1 MKQKEFFD
9 LADEMEKECGDWENS
24 EGMSKESLD
33 ALISKVERMDREA
46 EAAKEIRTEKKTGT
60 RRFRLRKRYVVVLA
74 AALVLLMG
82 TGVVGDRAW
91 IATSNDLER
100 VSEVT
105 TKVDNEDKTDIL
117 REEEEIYQ
125 EIADKLGIAPM
136 WLGYLPKG
144 MELDS
149 YSIAENTGWAYVY
162 YLYNDKL
169 ICIQMA
175 KDNIEVSSNIQW
187 DGDSKKIENIENIH
201 GYADIIEAYCVD
213 EGNQN
218 YGANIIY
225 GNGYYNILGTFT
237 SEEEF
242 LEILN
247 GIYFKNV

>member
-24 EGMSKESLD
+24 EGMSKESYD
-33 ALISKVERMDREA
+33 ALIRKVERMDREA
-46 EAAKEIRTEKKTGT
+46 EAAKETRTEKKTGT

-91 IATSNDLER
+91 IAKSNDLER

-105 TKVDNEDKTDIL
+105 TKVNNEEKESVL
-117 REEEEIYQ
+117 LEEEEIYQ

-149 YSIAENTGWAYVY
+149 YSIAENTGWAYVN
-162 YLYNDKL
+162 YLYDEK
-169 ICIQMA
+169 IIYIQMV
-175 KDNIEVSSNIQW
+175 KDDIEVSSNIQW
-187 DGDSKKIENIENIH
+187 DGESRKLKNIDNIH
-201 GYADIIEAYCVD
+201 GYTENIKAYCVD
-213 EGNQN
+213 EENKN
-218 YGANIIY
+218 YAANIKY
-225 GNGYYNILGTFT
+225 GNGYYNILGSF
-237 SEEEF
+237 SSDEEF

-247 GIYFKNV
+247 GIYFKNL

>member
-24 EGMSKESLD
+24 EGMSKESYD
-33 ALISKVERMDREA
+33 ALIRKVERMDREA
-46 EAAKEIRTEKKTGT
+46 EAAKETRTEEKTGT

-91 IATSNDLER
+91 IAESNDLER

-105 TKVDNEDKTDIL
+105 TKVDNEEKTDIL

-136 WLGYLPKG
+136 WLGYIPKG

-149 YSIAENTGWAYVY
+149 YSIIEDTGWAYVN
-162 YLYNDKL
+162 YLYNEKV
-169 ICIQMA
+169 ISIKMV

-187 DGDSKKIENIENIH
+187 DGQAKKLENVDNIH
-201 GYADIIEAYCVD
+201 GYSENIEAYCVD
-213 EGNQN
+213 EENQN
-218 YGANIIY
+218 YASNIKY
-225 GNGYYNILGTFT
+225 GNGYYSIWGVFS

-242 LEILN
+242 LQILN
-247 GIYFKNV
+247 GIYFKNL

>member
-24 EGMSKESLD
+24 EGMSKESYD

-46 EAAKEIRTEKKTGT
+46 EAAKDIRTETKTGT

-91 IATSNDLER
+91 IAESNDLER

-105 TKVDNEDKTDIL
+105 TKVNNEEKDSIL
-117 REEEEIYQ
+117 LEEEAIYQ

-136 WLGYLPKG
+136 RLGYLPKG

-149 YSIAENTGWAYVY
+149 YSIAENTGWAYVN
-162 YLYNDKL
+162 YLYDEK
-169 ICIQMA
+169 IISIKMV

-187 DGDSKKIENIENIH
+187 DGQAKKIENIDNIH
-201 GYADIIEAYCVD
+201 GYSENIEAYCVD
-213 EGNQN
+213 EENKN
-218 YGANIIY
+218 YAANIKY
-225 GNGYYNILGTFT
+225 GNGYYNILGSF
-237 SEEEF
+237 SSDEEF

-247 GIYFKNV
+247 GIYFKNL

>member
-24 EGMSKESLD
+24 EGMSKESYD

-91 IATSNDLER
+91 IAESNDLER

-105 TKVDNEDKTDIL
+105 TKVNNEEKDSIL
-117 REEEEIYQ
+117 LEEEAIYQ

-136 WLGYLPKG
+136 RLGYIPNG

-149 YSIAENTGWAYVY
+149 YSIIEDTGWAYVN
-162 YLYNDKL
+162 YLYDEK
-169 ICIQMA
+169 IISIKMV

-187 DGDSKKIENIENIH
+187 DGQAKKIENIDNIH
-201 GYADIIEAYCVD
+201 GYSENIEAYCVD
-213 EGNQN
+213 EENKN
-218 YGANIIY
+218 YAANIKY
-225 GNGYYNILGTFT
+225 GNGYYNILGSF
-237 SEEEF
+237 SSDEEF

-247 GIYFKNV
+247 GIYFKNL